1 VSQHVAIALLYQ
13 VPALNSHLKDA
24 LTELGARVVYDST
37 AEAFDRGALSK
48 SGAEVVVV
56 NLDPEVGDEFE
67 HLDDLLS
74 DEHLRV
80 VFNDAEVSSRLEGWE
95 QARWARHLAAKILGV
110 EDTNPPRPAG
120 AEAIPVRVKAAAPEY
135 IGAPETPDAFHIGGS
150 ELAAALAADTGESL
164 RRTRAALQTSDEP
177 VAAQLVPPETMLQP
191 SVSASRHEAPTVELP
206 REALGA
212 RPAPPASEAPTRE
225 LPIPAA
231 TAAFKTPAELAME
244 LEEFNIDTGA
254 ESTAPVPSRAPT
266 PDFADFGDFEDL
278 AVEPASASAAAAAPA
293 ADDLDANL
301 REFGLLGSTAA
312 PAAAPAAEEP
322 APAGEDEFAFATG
335 LQFEPLDD
343 DLGGS
348 EGEALKPRQPAEP
361 VGGLDDFLLSLDA
374 DDKPVQPPAKAA
386 PTPAPKPAAPAPAAA
401 KAPPAARPAEAPAPR
416 AAPPSVAAA
425 PPPAA
430 AAAAATPEPRSS
442 INKGPARELS
452 SFDLSALSL
461 EPIDGEGEAKAAPV
475 TGRATY
481 RIDEPKPAEEPRAP
495 APAPTPAEARAPAAD
510 DLHLDPLDFDF
521 DTKTE
526 IEAPQLDRGAG
537 ELGEDLDL
545 VAELEAAIGPE
556 ASAAAPVA
564 KAEGPVQRV
573 WVLGASIGGPEAVR
587 EFLGALPKDVPAVFL
602 LAQHM
607 GADFLDLM
615 TQQLA
620 RATPLTVRTV
630 TNGDRVAYGEVV
642 IVPLA
647 ERLLVDA
654 SGEVRLATLDEMSPY
669 SPSIDQVM
677 RDVADRFGADAGAI
691 IFSGMAHDA
700 IDGAVYMAGR
710 GGRIWAQDPAT
721 CVISSMVD
729 GARDAGVVS
738 VVAAPAELARRFML
752 EVFKSG

>member
-1 VSQHVAIALLYQ
+1 VSPHVAIALLYQ
-13 VPALNSHLKDA
+13 VSALNSHLKDA

-56 NLDPEVGDEFE
+56 NLDPEVGDEFA

-135 IGAPETPDAFHIGGS
+135 IGAPETPDAFQIGGS

-177 VAAQLVPPETMLQP
+177 VAAQLVPPETMLQAA
-191 SVSASRHEAPTVELP
+191 VSASRHEAPTVELP

-231 TAAFKTPAELAME
+231 AAAFKTPAELAME

-254 ESTAPVPSRAPT
+254 ESAAPVPSPAPT
-266 PDFADFGDFEDL
+266 PDFADFGDFEDI
-278 AVEPASASAAAAAPA
+278 AVEPASAGAAAAAPA

-312 PAAAPAAEEP
+312 PAAVPAAEEP
-322 APAGEDEFAFATG
+322 APADEDEFAFATG

-343 DLGGS
+343 DLGAS

-361 VGGLDDFLLSLDA
+361 DDFLLSLDA
-374 DDKPVQPPAKAA
+374 DDQPVQPPAKVA
-386 PTPAPKPAAPAPAAA
+386 PTASKPAAPAPAAA
-401 KAPPAARPAEAPAPR
+401 KAPPVVRAREAPTQR
-416 AAPPSVAAA
+416 AAPPSVGAA

-442 INKGPARELS
+442 INRGPARELS
-452 SFDLSALSL
+452 SFDLSGLSL
-461 EPIDGEGEAKAAPV
+461 EPIDGEGPAKAAPV

-495 APAPTPAEARAPAAD
+495 APAPAEARAPAAD
-510 DLHLDPLDFDF
+510 DLHLGPLDFDF
-521 DTKTE
+521 DPRTE
-526 IEAPQLDRGAG
+526 IEAPKLDRNAG

-545 VAELEAAIGPE
+545 MAELEAAIGPE
-556 ASAAAPVA
+556 ASAAAPA
-564 KAEGPVQRV
+564 TKTEGPVQRV

-587 EFLGALPKDVPAVFL
+587 EFLGALPKGVPVLFL

-642 IVPLA
+642 IVPLV
-647 ERLLVDA
+647 ERLLIDA
-654 SGEVRLATLDEMSPY
+654 SGDVRLATLDEMSPY

-752 EVFKSG
+752 EVCKGG